1 MCNPAQSFISVH
13 TSRCFPMPSNGSHE
27 TSSSMKS
34 GIIEAMSQFRSFPL
48 DASRLLWLW
57 FLVGGMV
64 WNGMVRMC

>member
-1 MCNPAQSFISVH
+1 
-13 TSRCFPMPSNGSHE
+13 
-27 TSSSMKS
+27 MKS